1 VIAGVQSTLFDP
13 ANIDRSLQQ
22 QAENWLE
29 RLAIS
34 LQNIVQIIFLRPAEE
49 HLINLGLILADD
61 NDRNVFVDQ
70 VFPAVISRI
79 GAIDD
84 HHPEI
89 LMADESRDFLRGVS
103 HDRQE
108 LTFTDSNYSE
118 SLFYFM
124 NENKDAY
131 LSHDGGKMTFPW
143 VLLNDLRNLS
153 LLIIYLNYFWSQ
165 LIFLAGKTG
174 GERRFGRSWYF

>member
-1 VIAGVQSTLFDP
+1 
-13 ANIDRSLQQ
+13 
-22 QAENWLE
+22 
-29 RLAIS
+29 
-34 LQNIVQIIFLRPAEE
+34 
-49 HLINLGLILADD
+49 
-61 NDRNVFVDQ
+61 
-70 VFPAVISRI
+70 
-79 GAIDD
+79 
-84 HHPEI
+84 
-89 LMADESRDFLRGVS
+89 MADESRDFLRGVS

-153 LLIIYLNYFWSQ
+153 LLIIYLNYFLESTYFFSRKNRRGKALWPV
-165 LIFLAGKTG
+165 LVFLNK
-174 GERRFGRSWYF
+174 RN